1 MMQVK
6 LGGKKPLKFV
16 STGDFITLS
25 EMKDVVRTT
34 EWLEV
39 IKFKADLSPCIH
51 LQRKGKIAELPS
63 EDLL

>member
-1 MMQVK
+1 LVIYTD
-6 LGGKKPLKFV
+6 LKFD
-16 STGDFITLS
+16 STGYFIALS

-34 EWLEV
+34 EWLDA

-51 LQRKGKIAELPS
+51 LQRKGKTAEIPS